1 MPAYFTTNSIGGRT
15 LKFPHYVL
23 ITCLFSAWLAQAA
36 DPFDRTQR
44 QSSENLQP
52 RVQRSHCTFSE
63 PSLAAESD
71 FEQLKLVG
79 VVLYKTSPEALFL
92 DMRQQLIIAKQGNR
106 LGQEGYLLQKISKQ
120 GVQLLRSKQGQCE
133 QSEPFEIRF

>member
-1 MPAYFTTNSIGGRT
+1 MK
-15 LKFPHYVL
+15 LQHYIL
-23 ITCLFSAWLAQAA
+23 IAGFFIVGFAQAA

-44 QSSENLQP
+44 QSSENLQA
-52 RVQRSHCTFSE
+52 RVQSSHCTFSE
-63 PSLAAESD
+63 PSLAAESN

-79 VVLYKTSPEALFL
+79 VVLYKASPEALFL

-120 GVQLLRSKQGQCE
+120 GVQVLRPKQGLCE